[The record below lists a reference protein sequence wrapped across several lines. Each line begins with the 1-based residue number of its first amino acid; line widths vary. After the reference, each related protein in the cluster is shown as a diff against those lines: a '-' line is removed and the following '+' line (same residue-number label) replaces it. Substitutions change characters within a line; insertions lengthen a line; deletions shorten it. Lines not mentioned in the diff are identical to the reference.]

1 MSTGSSTQP
10 ATYPETPVRQ
20 RRGFPRLRD
29 ARIRS
34 KLALIL
40 FVPLLAVLALATVRL
55 IDVGSRAIDATQ
67 VEDLTRLSTDVSE
80 LTQVMHKERMAAAR
94 FLATPDGQEDVVPP
108 GSGAPAPKPAPPGD
122 DAAILP
128 FIDPGLAKDA
138 NCAGLIA
145 EAGRQGAPV
154 KTAAR

>member
-10 ATYPETPVRQ
+10 ATYPETPARQ

-94 FLATPDGQEDVVPP
+94 YLATPDGQLDVAPP
-108 GSGAPAPKPAPPGD
+108 APAPWRRNRGTPRRSRRPTPGSRST
-122 DAAILP
+122 P
-128 FIDPGLAKDA
+128 
-138 NCAGLIA
+138 
-145 EAGRQGAPV
+145 R
-154 KTAAR
+154 TAASSTSRRPR